1 MSLRGAFLRGP
12 GGGGSPRRKGAAR
25 CVVPQRAVARI
36 ADRSRVRAARGFTLL
51 ELMLAVLLV
60 GILLAVATPFY
71 KGYKERV
78 RVFQAVADVSDMAA
92 VAAHYWS
99 DNRAYPA
106 SLADIGFAGKLDPW
120 GNPYVYYNIDAN
132 GKGGARKDHAL
143 NPLNT
148 DFDLYSSGADGQSK
162 SQITQK
168 LSLDDVIRASNGS
181 FVGLA
186 SDF

>member
-1 MSLRGAFLRGP
+1 MP
-12 GGGGSPRRKGAAR
+12 I
-25 CVVPQRAVARI
+25 QNH
-36 ADRSRVRAARGFTLL
+36 RSAGNTRGFTIM
-51 ELMLAVLLV
+51 ELMLVVALV
-60 GILLAVATPFY
+60 GILTAIALPFY
-71 KGYKERV
+71 RGYKEKV
-78 RVFQAVADVSDMAA
+78 RIHQAVVDITTMAA
-92 VAAHYWS
+92 VASNYWN
-99 DNRAYPA
+99 DNHAYPA
-106 SLADIGFAGKLDPW
+106 SLADIGSPGKLDPW

-148 DFDLYSSGADGQSK
+148 DFDLYSSGTDGQSK

-168 LSLDDVIRASNGS
+168 VSLDDVIRASNGA